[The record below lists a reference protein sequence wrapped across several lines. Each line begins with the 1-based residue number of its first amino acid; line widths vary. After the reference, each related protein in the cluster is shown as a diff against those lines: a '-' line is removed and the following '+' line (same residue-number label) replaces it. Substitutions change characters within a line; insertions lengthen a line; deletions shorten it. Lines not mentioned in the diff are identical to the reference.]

1 MEGVDLEQ
9 SRLGLGHTFS
19 RNKIALDVNRQD
31 KPIIQSINLLELL
44 DKDVNTFAMRIK
56 EWYSWHYPELA
67 RIITDNVIYVRLVR
81 SIGVLVVLFR
91 TVKLLKLLQKKWN
104 KFVKTEKSLRKSST
118 VAVTPWDK
126 KSVSLISRLF
136 WSFVIKP

>member
-104 KFVKTEKSLRKSST
+104 KFVKMEKSLRKSST

>member
-44 DKDVNTFAMRIK
+44 DKDINTFAMRIK

-67 RIITDNVIYVRLVR
+67 RIITDNIIYVQLVR
-81 SIGVLVVLFR
+81 IIGVLFFLIQNR
-91 TVKLLKLLQKKWN
+91 ET
-104 KFVKTEKSLRKSST
+104 TE
-118 VAVTPWDK
+118 VTAEQ
-126 KSVSLISRLF
+126 IE
-136 WSFVIKP
+136 